1 MSIEQDAILALAR
14 QQQLAGSLGAKGN
27 VTSADIKNLLSP
39 ELGYLTGTFY
49 GQQGTGEEDDELFWM
64 DYAPNFRKALTLPD
78 TDIRKIIAGEIY
90 RGAAPWDV
98 KRQIE
103 EYTASQA
110 DLSPGLINQEGE
122 TKDLQSF
129 ANTVFTEYN
138 NYQVAKTKAARKS
151 AGEDPFVAGGV
162 PYPDMDFAP
171 QYLAPD
177 LFENLAKEAAARNAE
192 SNKFSQRAKS
202 RSSALE
208 FLGQQKRQDTKRAEE
223 QQTPYAFDEKSE
235 GLRSSLSRN
244 LANTPMGRGE
254 AGLTGLF
261 PLLKM
266 VEQIPAGAAAL
277 YRGIT
282 DPIYEEGVRNV
293 NYIAKNTIGKS
304 LEDVSLGNDPIG
316 QILYGRDR
324 KGSKPKDDG
333 SFQRAEDARFGRTA
347 QSVVD
352 RSANVSKDIQ
362 ESGKKEKW
370 LQDFTSALGMLVQA
384 KARSAGYTPYQ
395 ETMTA
400 RSNFL
405 RAGGM

>member
-1 MSIEQDAILALAR
+1 MSMSQDALLALAR
-14 QQQLAGSLGAKGN
+14 SLAGKGN
-27 VTSADIKNLLSP
+27 VTSADIKNVLSP

-49 GQQGTGEEDDELFWM
+49 GQQGQGEEDDELLWM

-78 TDIRKIIAGEIY
+78 TDIRKVIAAEIY
-90 RGAAPWDV
+90 RGSAPWDV

-103 EYTASQA
+103 EYAASQA

-138 NYQVAKTKAARKS
+138 NYQVAKTKAARKF

-162 PYPDMDFAP
+162 PSPEMDFAP
-171 QYLAPD
+171 QQLAPD
-177 LFENLAKEAAARNAE
+177 LFESLAKEATARNTE
-192 SNKFSQRAKS
+192 SNKFNQRAKS
-202 RSSALE
+202 RSSALK
-208 FLGQQKRQDTKRAEE
+208 FLEQQKQKETKRVED
-223 QQTPYAFDEKSE
+223 QQTPYPFDEKTE

-266 VEQIPAGAAAL
+266 AEQIPAGAAAL
-277 YRGIT
+277 YRGVT

>member
-192 SNKFSQRAKS
+192 SNKKSYVEETLSATEVCEKFNLNRIYLS
-202 RSSALE
+202 RS
-208 FLGQQKRQDTKRAEE
+208 KI
-223 QQTPYAFDEKSE
+223 PYNPVSGGKKLYLKSE
-235 GLRSSLSRN
+235 VEFHLIKKE
-244 LANTPMGRGE
+244 ANDY
-254 AGLTGLF
+254 
-261 PLLKM
+261 
-266 VEQIPAGAAAL
+266 QIQ
-277 YRGIT
+277 
-282 DPIYEEGVRNV
+282 
-293 NYIAKNTIGKS
+293 K
-304 LEDVSLGNDPIG
+304 
-316 QILYGRDR
+316 YGRAYY
-324 KGSKPKDDG
+324 P
-333 SFQRAEDARFGRTA
+333 
-347 QSVVD
+347 
-352 RSANVSKDIQ
+352 N
-362 ESGKKEKW
+362 
-370 LQDFTSALGMLVQA
+370 
-384 KARSAGYTPYQ
+384 
-395 ETMTA
+395 
-400 RSNFL
+400 
-405 RAGGM
+405 

>member
-1 MSIEQDAILALAR
+1 MSQDALLALAR
-14 QQQLAGSLGAKGN
+14 AMSAKGN
-27 VTSADIKNLLSP
+27 VSSGDINTLLSP

-49 GQQGTGEEDDELFWM
+49 GGQDPEQAAQDDELLWM

-103 EYTASQA
+103 EYTAGQA
-110 DLSPGLINQEGE
+110 ELSPGLINQEGE

-129 ANTVFTEYN
+129 ANTVFSEYN
-138 NYQVAKTKAARKS
+138 NYQVAKTKAARTAASK
-151 AGEDPFVAGGV
+151 DPFVSGGI
-162 PYPDMDFAP
+162 PSPEMDFAP
-171 QYLAPD
+171 EQLAPD
-177 LFENLAKEAAARNAE
+177 LFESLAKESAARGAE
-192 SNKFSQRAKS
+192 SNVLRQRGKS
-202 RSSALE
+202 RAAALE
-208 FLGQQKRQDTKRAEE
+208 FLGQQKKQDVQRDASRQVAY
-223 QQTPYAFDEKSE
+223 PFDEKSE
-235 GLRSSLSRN
+235 SIPEALRRN

-254 AGLTGLF
+254 AGFRGLI

-266 VEQIPAGAAAL
+266 AEQIPAGGLAL
-277 YRGIT
+277 LKGVT
-282 DPIYEEGVRNV
+282 DPIYDEIIRNAKYVGEETLRRNDF
-293 NYIAKNTIGKS
+293 S
-304 LEDVSLGNDPIG
+304 MPSLGKDVVG

-324 KGSKPKDDG
+324 EQKRNVKDDG
-333 SFQRAEDARFGRTA
+333 SFQRAEDIRFGRTA
-347 QSVVD
+347 QDVVK
-352 RSANVSKDIQ
+352 RSGGVEKDIV
-362 ESGKKEKW
+362 ESGRKEKW

-384 KARSAGYTPYQ
+384 KARGAGYTPYQ